1 VQKDVLSNQILVT
14 PTQEVMNVRV
24 RNCDFCVAFLIPNLL
39 SQIQDFKKNHHPM
52 IVSPKI
58 RCCREC
64 IEGRYM
70 NHASTTRAALGQRT
84 VKGEKPGKIRVKGIL
99 DEEPVLE
106 CPWYLVNG
114 L

>member
-1 VQKDVLSNQILVT
+1 
-14 PTQEVMNVRV
+14 
-24 RNCDFCVAFLIPNLL
+24 
-39 SQIQDFKKNHHPM
+39 
-52 IVSPKI
+52 
-58 RCCREC
+58 
-64 IEGRYM
+64 M